1 MNKKGFTLLEILLV
15 IGILGAILVVVSSF
29 QTDVFKYNKS
39 ASDSLQNSQDAR
51 SIIRVM
57 VRELR
62 SAKQGDDGS
71 YPITFAG
78 TSTLSF
84 YSDID
89 SDGVTEKVRYFISTT
104 TDPFT
109 LQKGIIKGSAE
120 ETFSILS
127 YNIQNGTTTNLFEY
141 SNNSSETAEIA
152 DIRMIKINLFNSKL
166 YTSQVLLRNL
176 KDI

>member
-1 MNKKGFTLLEILLV
+1 MEILLV

-29 QTDVFKYNKS
+29 QTNIFKYNKS
-39 ASDSLQNSQDAR
+39 ASDSLQNSQDSR

-57 VRELR
+57 VKELR
-62 SAKQGDDGS
+62 SAKQGSDGS
-71 YPITFAG
+71 YPIVQAG
-78 TSTLSF
+78 TSTLTF

-89 SDGVTEKVRYFISTT
+89 ADGVTEKVRYFISTT
-104 TDPFT
+104 TTPFT
-109 LQKGIIKGSAE
+109 LQKGIIKAGAE

-127 YNIQNGTTTNLFEY
+127 YNIQNGTSTDMFEY
-141 SNNSSETAEIA
+141 YGLSSSIAESIA
-152 DIRMIKINLFNSKL
+152 DIKMIKINLLNSRL